1 MVNPP
6 RDACMARK
14 NEAENGLSPK
24 TLSQIKSLR
33 TAIDKLDLQILKLV
47 NERADAAGEIGHLK
61 NENSAEVFNPVREEE
76 VLKNVLE
83 ANKGPLDEVTIRAV
97 FREIISGSRALQKI
111 IKVAYLGPEYSYS
124 HLAAVERFGHD
135 V

>member
-1 MVNPP
+1 
-6 RDACMARK
+6 MARK
-14 NEAENGLSPK
+14 PESDTGLSAK

-47 NERADAAGEIGHLK
+47 NERADTAGEIGRLK
-61 NENSAEVFNPVREEE
+61 NENSSEVFNPVREEE
-76 VLKNVLE
+76 VLKNVID
-83 ANKGPLDEVTIRAV
+83 ANKGPLDEITIRAV

-124 HLAAVERFGHD
+124 HLASVERFGHAA
-135 V
+135 